1 MPFYGFS
8 FWLITI
14 TLLYVWKIQILA
26 VTPATPVFFLQVAFF
41 LFLSLSVYTVL
52 PLRLSWALSFGIG
65 ASVCHIVVISAYVS
79 VTSPETHD
87 LAVQVTVTHLCTL
100 TWTLHG
106 WSEEMLYAKPVQLRP
121 PADFPVTTRIQ
132 NLLCVSVGGERSAV
146 HVHQLC
152 GRVSPVA
159 HWACSQKV
167 QQETRRFQQKP
178 LHAGQTETRS
188 GIDSHMCDLKRSTLL
203 NTQVHREHV
212 AITLNNCFY
221 YFQIYIFLFWFY

>member
-14 TLLYVWKIQILA
+14 TPLYIWKIQTLA
-26 VTPATPVFFLQVAFF
+26 FTPAVFLLQVAFF
-41 LFLSLSVYTVL
+41 LLLSLSVYTVL

-79 VTSPETHD
+79 VTSPETRD
-87 LAVQVTVTHLCTL
+87 LAVQVTLTHPCAL

-106 WSEEMLYAKPVQLRP
+106 WSEEMLYAKPVQRRP

-132 NLLCVSVGGERSAV
+132 NLLLCVSVGGERSAV
-146 HVHQLC
+146 HVRQLC

-159 HWACSQKV
+159 HWARSQKV

-188 GIDSHMCDLKRSTLL
+188 GTDSHMCDFHTLDTRSS
-203 NTQVHREHV
+203 QR
-212 AITLNNCFY
+212 ACC
-221 YFQIYIFLFWFY
+221 

>member
-14 TLLYVWKIQILA
+14 TPLYIWKIQTLA
-26 VTPATPVFFLQVAFF
+26 FTPAVFLLQVAFF
-41 LFLSLSVYTVL
+41 LLLSLSVYTVL

-79 VTSPETHD
+79 VTSPETRD
-87 LAVQVTVTHLCTL
+87 LAVQVTLTHPCAL
-100 TWTLHG
+100 TWTPHG
-106 WSEEMLYAKPVQLRP
+106 WSEEMLYAKPVQRRP

-132 NLLCVSVGGERSAV
+132 NLLLCVSVGGERSAV
-146 HVHQLC
+146 HVRQLC

-159 HWACSQKV
+159 HWARSQKV

-188 GIDSHMCDLKRSTLL
+188 GTDSHMCDFHTLD
-203 NTQVHREHV
+203 TQR
-212 AITLNNCFY
+212 ACC
-221 YFQIYIFLFWFY
+221 